1 MKIINLEILDKL
13 SIEAQFS
20 PRLRKNLNY
29 HEELSDTL
37 QRLLNAMEPGTY
49 IRPHK
54 HENPDKR
61 EMFIVLRGKLA
72 VVTYNNDGSIQNH
85 IILDPKEGKFG
96 VEIPARVWHSI
107 IVLESNSVLFEV
119 KDGPYEALTDKN
131 FAQWAPPEDD
141 ARCDKFNESVLRS
154 IGLFK

>member
-1 MKIINLEILDKL
+1 MKKINLEINDKL
-13 SIEAQFS
+13 SKEPKIA

-61 EMFIVLRGKLA
+61 EIFILLRGKS
-72 VVTYNNDGSIQNH
+72 VVVCFNNDGTVQEH
-85 IILDPKEGKFG
+85 TLLDPKNGNFG
-96 VEIPARVWHSI
+96 VEIPERVWHSI
-107 IVLESNSVLFEV
+107 IVLEHGSVVFEV
-119 KDGPYEALTDKN
+119 KDGPFEPISDKN
-131 FAQWAPPEDD
+131 FAPWSPPEGGPGCAD
-141 ARCDKFNESVLRS
+141 FNNKLLRT
-154 IGLFK
+154 IGLGV